1 MKTFF
6 LGRMAIVDLSRGK
19 TEYQTLPAEAAA
31 KNDLSL
37 LCRDFDDALIFAS
50 GQLSAS
56 LAPAACVVTAYAKG
70 QTCLLTAH
78 LASALKRT
86 GLDALVLQG
95 TAETCAGLLLNGEET
110 ALLPLDPNA
119 DSASQGKA
127 LRVSTHNSFPDDS
140 DPVCLVTGMAAFQGA
155 KAPALVQDVG
165 IAPRSAMVAEWLAC
179 HNLCGIALA
188 GTKPYPS
195 PLPFDHPIRTIA
207 EPLALTRESLSEL
220 LACARAGSAKT
231 SITIGRAIACH
242 ACPAPC
248 GFFLPEKSGFVACTC
263 PEALAALLAKGASQA
278 RVAEILRLSWRFG
291 LDPLGLLALADA
303 PALPETLPQILS
315 VACAEEEQTQ
325 DDLEELG
332 SLLGVCPFYLRR
344 FPEVA
349 KALANFCA

>member
-6 LGRMAIVDLSRGK
+6 LGRMAVVDLSRGK

-37 LCRDFDDALIFAS
+37 LCRNFDDALIFAS
-50 GQLSAS
+50 GRLSAS
-56 LAPAACVVTAYAKG
+56 LAPAACVVTAYARG
-70 QTCLLTAH
+70 QACLLTAH

-95 TAETCAGLLLNGEET
+95 RSETCAGLLLNGEKT

-119 DSASQGKA
+119 DSASQCKA
-127 LRVSTHNSFPDDS
+127 LCASVHKSFPGDS
-140 DPVCLVTGMAAFQGA
+140 EAVCLVTGMAAFQGA
-155 KAPALVQDVG
+155 KAPALVLDVG
-165 IAPRSAMVAEWLAC
+165 IAPRSAMVAAWLAA

-195 PLPFDHPIRTIA
+195 QFPFDHPARTIA
-207 EPLALTRESLSEL
+207 EPVALTRESLSEL
-220 LACARAGSAKT
+220 LASTRAGSAKT
-231 SITIGRAIACH
+231 SIKIGRAIACH

-263 PEALAALLAKGASQA
+263 PEALAALLAKGAGQA
-278 RVAEILRLSWRFG
+278 RVAELLHLSWRFG

-303 PALPETLPQILS
+303 PELPETLPQILS
-315 VACAEEEQTQ
+315 VACEELDQTK
-325 DDLEELG
+325 DDLEEQA

-344 FPEVA
+344 FPAVA
-349 KALANFCA
+349 KALENFCA